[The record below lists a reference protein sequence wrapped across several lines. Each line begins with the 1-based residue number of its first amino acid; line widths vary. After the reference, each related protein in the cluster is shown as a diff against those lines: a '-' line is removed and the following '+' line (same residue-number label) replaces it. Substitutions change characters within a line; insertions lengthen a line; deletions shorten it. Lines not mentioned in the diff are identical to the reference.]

1 MNKKTVQVRSPEGHA
16 LDLATK
22 EIKRLRG
29 LYRMWRRVSVILCIL
44 FLILSMLQ
52 GYAYSK
58 YPHPD
63 DEGNGR
69 NEPVPLEMAVYTA
82 HADQTVLIIRNERIR
97 KYGRRR
103 QRAAP

>member
-16 LDLATK
+16 LALATK
-22 EIKRLRG
+22 EIKRLKG
-29 LYRMWRRVSVILCIL
+29 LYLMWRRVSVFLCIL
-44 FLILSMLQ
+44 FLILSLLQ

-58 YPHPD
+58 YQHPD
-63 DEGNGR
+63 EAENGK
-69 NEPVPLEMAVYTA
+69 NEPVPVEMAAYTA
-82 HADQTVLIIRNERIR
+82 HANQTVLIIRNERIR

>member
-22 EIKRLRG
+22 EIKRLKG
-29 LYRMWRRVSVILCIL
+29 LYRMWRRVSVFLCIL
-44 FLILSMLQ
+44 FFILSMLQ

-58 YPHPD
+58 YPHQ
-63 DEGNGR
+63 DEAENGK
-69 NEPVPLEMAVYTA
+69 NEPVPVEMEAYTA

>member
-16 LDLATK
+16 LSLATK
-22 EIKRLRG
+22 EIKRLQG
-29 LYRMWRRVSVILCIL
+29 LYRMWRRVSVFLCIL
-44 FLILSMLQ
+44 FLILSLLQ

-63 DEGNGR
+63 DAENGKS
-69 NEPVPLEMAVYTA
+69 VSVQDEMAAYTA